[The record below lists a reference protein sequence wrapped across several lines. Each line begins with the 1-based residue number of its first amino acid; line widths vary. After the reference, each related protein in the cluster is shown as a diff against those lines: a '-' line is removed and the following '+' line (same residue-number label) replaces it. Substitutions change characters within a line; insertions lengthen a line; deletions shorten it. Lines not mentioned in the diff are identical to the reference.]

1 MIQLLLASV
10 NSILYFIN
18 FGIVG
23 DKIENVL
30 WCINDVSLPP
40 FVQHIFIHCSTNN
53 IGHNDPEVI
62 SDGLINLARVIK
74 KKDKD
79 VKIMISSLLPMDKA
93 NSQKLSLVFTTNIY
107 LKKACNIN
115 SFSFVELTSGWIV
128 GSSLNTFHFTND
140 HFHLKEFGYEKL

>member
-1 MIQLLLASV
+1 ML
-10 NSILYFIN
+10 
-18 FGIVG
+18 
-23 DKIENVL
+23 
-30 WCINDVSLPP
+30 P
-40 FVQHIFIHCSTNN
+40 FVQHIFIHCGTNN

-115 SFSFVELTSGWIV
+115 SFSFVELNSGWIV
-128 GSSLNTFHFTND
+128 GSSLSTFHFKND

>member
-1 MIQLLLASV
+1 MIQLLLTSV

-93 NSQKLSLVFTTNIY
+93 NSQKLSLVITTNIY
-107 LKKACNIN
+107 FKK
-115 SFSFVELTSGWIV
+115 SM
-128 GSSLNTFHFTND
+128 
-140 HFHLKEFGYEKL
+140 